1 MALTHVCVWDS
12 QTGYRRVSAEEATE
26 MYPYG
31 TVSARSGH
39 FVCELCAQ
47 NVCFTAPGVNARHF
61 RHDSAA
67 QNKECEERQRAYSA
81 SISSLNNHPM
91 PIRIHVTGNSFA
103 LQLGFFSPSNGESR
117 PRCKSIKIGGDA
129 HQLFEYAYERIESSG
144 ITYLSVG
151 EIPSQKYH
159 LIYEQ
164 PSMQLHKF
172 WPSSTPGVSAK
183 GSFFD
188 ASTGKMLQIGAK
200 ASPGKSYYL
209 LQRVPM
215 YSFEIPDGITMRK
228 ITEIRTPILT
238 TWSLY
243 KLDVNCFSERVA
255 RFFLKRSI
263 FLTEKPTVFYP
274 IWPPYV
280 EDPYFLYHRNN
291 ELYFY
296 MRGENA
302 ELKTFP
308 ITRTSVAP
316 LTSAIEEGK
325 LYRIMA
331 TSKEQLLSLGNSGA
345 LGFSYLMK
353 KELDLQAEKPSI
365 SVADSTGTFLGDETY
380 NQLPKGKRLTVL
392 APFDG
397 KAIVRKNGKIQYIYR
412 ISAGQNI
419 EIDQITF
426 GIQIEFYQGCDYIRT
441 LNFEKR
447 IPERNRTSKDSEL
460 AVKLKNARGEMI
472 SIPHSI
478 GAVAGK
484 LKDYPQT
491 NLWLRQAILKG
502 EIPRQAYR
510 LLVEYIRKVNEGSE

>member
-12 QTGYRRVSAEEATE
+12 QTGYRRISSEEAAE

-67 QNKECEERQRAYSA
+67 QNKACEERQRAYSA

-91 PIRIHVTGNSFA
+91 PIRIQVTGTSFV
-103 LQLGFFSPSNGESR
+103 LQLGFFSPANGESR
-117 PRCKSIKIGGDA
+117 PRCKLIKIGGDA
-129 HQLFEYAYERIESSG
+129 HQLFEYAYERIESSC

-151 EIPSQKYH
+151 DVPSQKYH

-164 PSMQLHKF
+164 PSTQLYKF
-172 WPSSTPGVSAK
+172 WPSSTPGVSSK

-188 ASTGKMLQIGAK
+188 AVTGKMLQIGAK

-215 YSFEIPDGITMRK
+215 YSFEIPDGITIRK
-228 ITEIRTPILT
+228 ITETRTPILT

-243 KLDVNCFSERVA
+243 KLDVNCFSESVA
-255 RFFLKRSI
+255 RFFLKRSV

-280 EDPYFLYHRNN
+280 ETPYFLCHRNN
-291 ELYFY
+291 ELYFF

-316 LTSAIEEGK
+316 LSNAAEKGK
-325 LYRIMA
+325 LYCIMA

-353 KELDLQAEKPSI
+353 KELDYQTEKPSI
-365 SVADSTGTFLGDETY
+365 SVTDSTGAFFNDETY
-380 NQLPKGKRLTVL
+380 NQLPKSKRLAVL

-412 ISAGQNI
+412 VPSGENI
-419 EIDQITF
+419 EIDQIAF
-426 GIQIEFYQGCDYIRT
+426 GIQIEFYQGCDHIRT
-441 LNFEKR
+441 LSFEKR
-447 IPERNRTSKDSEL
+447 LRECNKASKDAEL
-460 AVKLKNARGEMI
+460 AAKLENARGEMI

-478 GAVAGK
+478 GAIAGK
-484 LKDYPQT
+484 LQDYSQT

-502 EIPRQAYR
+502 EMPRQAYR